1 MDDAPEPFEG
11 LLREKFE
18 RIRDL
23 ALDAL
28 DMLDAQ
34 ARGDTTSPSARPGE
48 PTWMVGQIANEVI
61 DAERII
67 SEFVVDDD
75 DDEDEGER

>member
-1 MDDAPEPFEG
+1 MNEQ

-18 RIRDL
+18 RIRDI

-34 ARGDTTSPSARPGE
+34 AGGEESPSARPGE

-67 SEFVVDDD
+67 SEFVVDDE
-75 DDEDEGER
+75 DDEDDGQG

>member
-1 MDDAPEPFEG
+1 MDDAPEGFEQ
-11 LLREKFE
+11 LLREKLE
-18 RIRDL
+18 RIRDI

-34 ARGDTTSPSARPGE
+34 ARGDTSPSARPGE

-67 SEFVVDDD
+67 SEFVVDDE
-75 DDEDEGER
+75 EDEGGR